1 MLRFGERGVLT
12 TGDGKMKKDDLITC
26 LEKMKACFDQVAPNY
41 VEALDEAIAYA
52 NQTPRAEVTC
62 SDGVMPLHD
71 EILAL
76 LKKRMKMKYEYINPN
91 FLTAIT
97 MALSDYYECEDNDID
112 DWIQDMYGA

>member
-1 MLRFGERGVLT
+1 VSQAQKEETVA
-12 TGDGKMKKDDLITC
+12 KD
-26 LEKMKACFDQVAPNY
+26 EKNTKTETPLNKSN
-41 VEALDEAIAYA
+41 VEG
-52 NQTPRAEVTC
+52 
-62 SDGVMPLHD
+62 GVMPLHN

-76 LKKRMKMKYEYINPN
+76 LKKRMNMKYEYINPN